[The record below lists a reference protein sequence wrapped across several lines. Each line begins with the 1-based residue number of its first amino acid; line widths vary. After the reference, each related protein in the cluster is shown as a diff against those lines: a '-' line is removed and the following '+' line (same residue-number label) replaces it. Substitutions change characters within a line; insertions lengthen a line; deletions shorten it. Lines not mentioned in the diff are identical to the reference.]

1 MKFMIALF
9 ALFAAASA
17 QYLTTGGLY
26 GPGVVTTGILPSSRL
41 TRSDWVQPGVR
52 YNVPAVAQY
61 QSITPGFTT
70 VQQTATP
77 IVARTVAAPLIATN
91 GLIGGA
97 YTNGLGLASPLLA
110 TNGLIGGAYTN
121 GLGLASPLGA
131 LRYIRK

>member
-1 MKFMIALF
+1 MIALF

-17 QYLTTGGLY
+17 QILTTGGLY
-26 GPGVVTTGILPSSRL
+26 APGLLTTGVVPSSRL
-41 TRSDWVQPGVR
+41 TRSDWVQPGLR

-61 QSITPGFTT
+61 QTITPGFTT

-77 IVARTVAAPLIATN
+77 IVARTLAAPLVATS

-97 YTNGLGLASPLLA
+97 YTTGLGLASPL
-110 TNGLIGGAYTN
+110 T
-121 GLGLASPLGA
+121 A